1 MANEFNNYFANI
13 ASLLAQKIPN
23 SRYSF
28 KKYLNPPLYNS
39 FGLIP
44 TSSDEII
51 NLSKTI
57 HSTHSRGPDDI
68 DPLIANSH
76 ISIIATQLAEIINC
90 SLNTG
95 TVPQAIKIAKVVPIY
110 KKGDKDN
117 PINYRPIAILPF
129 FSKFFEKVMYSRLSI
144 FVEKSNIIFSSQHG
158 FRAGHSPLLPL
169 LTMHDKISNAF
180 EKNEYSIG
188 IFLDLAKAF
197 DTVNHDILL
206 HKLSTYGIR
215 GVQLDWFTS
224 YFENR
229 LQYVTCNGAVSELR
243 TVKHGVPQGSNLG
256 PLLFLLFI
264 NDLPNVSDILSFILF
279 ADDTNIFCSHSS
291 YDALTQ
297 IINSELTLVFDWFS
311 ANMLSLNCDK
321 TSFILFSSHRKMAPP
336 RESLRLLLND
346 VPITQ
351 VETTKFLGVYI
362 DQHMT
367 WNAHI
372 KSITAK
378 IAKNIGIMS
387 RISHLLP
394 VDIRLKLYHSLIYPY
409 LTYCTMVW
417 ASTYNSRL
425 SKLITLQKRALR
437 VITKAPY
444 HRLHKLCSKDLFT
457 ELNLLNLHQI
467 KTLQIGTFMFGFTH
481 KLLPS
486 NFNDYFQRGSDIHT
500 HYTRSSSNY
509 RPALALSNSRKFS
522 AKHIGPSV
530 WNKIPTEIC
539 QATNLYMFKKML
551 RTHLISNQTDLI

>member
-180 EKNEYSIG
+180 EKMN
-188 IFLDLAKAF
+188 
-197 DTVNHDILL
+197 IL
-206 HKLSTYGIR
+206 
-215 GVQLDWFTS
+215 
-224 YFENR
+224 
-229 LQYVTCNGAVSELR
+229 
-243 TVKHGVPQGSNLG
+243 
-256 PLLFLLFI
+256 
-264 NDLPNVSDILSFILF
+264 
-279 ADDTNIFCSHSS
+279 
-291 YDALTQ
+291 
-297 IINSELTLVFDWFS
+297 
-311 ANMLSLNCDK
+311 
-321 TSFILFSSHRKMAPP
+321 
-336 RESLRLLLND
+336 
-346 VPITQ
+346 
-351 VETTKFLGVYI
+351 
-362 DQHMT
+362 
-367 WNAHI
+367 
-372 KSITAK
+372 
-378 IAKNIGIMS
+378 
-387 RISHLLP
+387 
-394 VDIRLKLYHSLIYPY
+394 
-409 LTYCTMVW
+409 
-417 ASTYNSRL
+417 
-425 SKLITLQKRALR
+425 
-437 VITKAPY
+437 
-444 HRLHKLCSKDLFT
+444 
-457 ELNLLNLHQI
+457 
-467 KTLQIGTFMFGFTH
+467 
-481 KLLPS
+481 
-486 NFNDYFQRGSDIHT
+486 
-500 HYTRSSSNY
+500 
-509 RPALALSNSRKFS
+509 
-522 AKHIGPSV
+522 
-530 WNKIPTEIC
+530 
-539 QATNLYMFKKML
+539 
-551 RTHLISNQTDLI
+551 